1 MLYKYINENT
11 VMPFTGRI
19 LRVSG
24 RIYANPS
31 ESTLKKNGYKELVT
45 GEPLEEKEGYYTI
58 TTYMEDDN
66 YIYEKV
72 EYQSIDNETE
82 TETV

>member
-19 LRVSG
+19 LRVNG

-31 ESTLKKNGYKELVT
+31 ESTLKKNGYKELIVADK
-45 GEPLEEKEGYYTI
+45 EEKDGYYIVI
-58 TTYMEDDN
+58 TYTEDESH
-66 YIYEKV
+66 IYEHV
-72 EYQSIDNETE
+72 DYVAIEENTGD
-82 TETV
+82 TVF